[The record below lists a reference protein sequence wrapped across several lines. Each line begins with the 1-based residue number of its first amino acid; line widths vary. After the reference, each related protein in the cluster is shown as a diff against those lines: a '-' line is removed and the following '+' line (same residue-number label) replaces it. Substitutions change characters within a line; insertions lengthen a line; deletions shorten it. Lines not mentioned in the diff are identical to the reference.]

1 MPSLKNMRVKP
12 SIGKALI
19 YRPAFAA
26 IGILTT
32 SLSFADAIHEPLWV
46 ENLSPMAALLAIPS
60 QRSADIREGLSV
72 TLHSDIATHFVS
84 QSRSDET
91 VFFDGETER
100 HSLGLRW
107 GMSSDWE
114 LSAIVPFTRHGGGF
128 TDGYVNRLHDFFG
141 MPDGGRSEVPEDQL
155 RYQFAS
161 PQLDSALFESASS
174 LGDMT
179 LELAFMGDRQKDLQ
193 IAYAVGYKASTGD
206 SNDWTGSGSSDLYGV
221 ARFSGAHRSELPLYW
236 HGQLGVT
243 SVGNSSL
250 FGPEQRDWIWFGGLS
265 AEWYFNQRWAL
276 IGQIDSHSAVLD
288 SSLDAL
294 GEPAAMLSL
303 GLRRQLSS
311 KWAIDVSFAE
321 DIVVESAPDIIF
333 QASLH
338 YRP

>member
-26 IGILTT
+26 IGFLAT

-72 TLHSDIATHFVS
+72 ILHSDIATHFVS
-84 QSRSDET
+84 QARSDET
-91 VFFDGETER
+91 VFFDGETQR

-107 GMSSDWE
+107 GMSSNWE
-114 LSAIVPFTRHGGGF
+114 LSAVVPFTRHGGGF
-128 TDGYVNRLHDFFG
+128 TDSYVNRWHDFFG
-141 MPDGGRSEVPEDQL
+141 MPDGGRSEVAEDQL
-155 RYQFAS
+155 RYQFSS
-161 PQLDSALFESASS
+161 PQLDSTLSESASG
-174 LGDMT
+174 LGDVT
-179 LELAFMGDRQKDLQ
+179 LELTYMGERQRDLQ

-243 SVGNSSL
+243 SVGSSSL
-250 FGPEQRDWIWFGGLS
+250 LGPEQRDWIWFGGLS
-265 AEWYFNQRWAL
+265 AEWHFNQRWAL

-303 GLRRQLSS
+303 GLRRQLNS

>member
-1 MPSLKNMRVKP
+1 MPSLQSMRAKP
-12 SIGKALI
+12 SFGKALI
-19 YRPAFAA
+19 YRPTFAA
-26 IGILTT
+26 LGFITT

-46 ENLSPMAALLAIPS
+46 ENLSPMAALLALPS
-60 QRSADIREGLSV
+60 QRSADIRDGLSV

-84 QSRSDET
+84 QTRGDET
-91 VFFDGETER
+91 VFFDGETQR

-107 GMSSDWE
+107 GMSWNWE
-114 LSAIVPFTRHGGGF
+114 LSAVLPFTRHGGGF
-128 TDGYVNRLHDFFG
+128 TDSYVNRWHDFFG
-141 MPDGGRSEVPEDQL
+141 MPDGGRSEVAEDQL

-161 PQLDSALFESASS
+161 LQLDSTLSESASG
-174 LGDMT
+174 LGDVT
-179 LELAFMGDRQKDLQ
+179 LELAFMDDRQKDLQ
-193 IAYAVGYKASTGD
+193 IAYAVGYKASTGN

-250 FGPEQRDWIWFGGLS
+250 LGPEQRDWIWFGGLS
-265 AEWYFNQRWAL
+265 AEWHFNQRWAL

-288 SSLDAL
+288 SSLDVL

-303 GLRRQLSS
+303 GLRRQLNS

>member
-1 MPSLKNMRVKP
+1 MRVKP
-12 SIGKALI
+12 SRGKALMH
-19 YRPAFAA
+19 RLTFVVLGLFAA
-26 IGILTT
+26 AH
-32 SLSFADAIHEPLWV
+32 SFADSIREPLWV
-46 ENLSPMAALLAIPS
+46 ENLSPMASLVALPS

-84 QSRSDET
+84 QARSDDA
-91 VFFDGETER
+91 VFFDGETQR

-107 GMSSDWE
+107 GISSDWE
-114 LSAIVPFTRHGGGF
+114 FSAVLPFTKHSGGF
-128 TDGYVNRLHDFFG
+128 TDGYVNRWHDFFG

-155 RYQFAS
+155 RYQFSS
-161 PQLDSALFESASS
+161 PQLESTLADAASG
-174 LGDMT
+174 LGDVT
-179 LELAFMGDRQKDLQ
+179 LELTYMGERQRDLQ

-206 SNDWTGSGSSDLYGV
+206 ISDWTGSGSSDLYGV

-243 SVGNSSL
+243 VVGDSSL
-250 FGPEQRDWIWFGGLS
+250 LGPEKQDWVWFAGLS
-265 AEWYFNQRWAL
+265 AEWYLNERWAL
-276 IGQIDSHSAVLD
+276 IGQIDSHSPLLD
-288 SSLDAL
+288 SPLDAV

-303 GLRRQLSS
+303 GLRRKLNS
-311 KWAIDVSFAE
+311 KWAIDISFAE

>member
-1 MPSLKNMRVKP
+1 MRVKP
-12 SIGKALI
+12 SSGRALA
-19 YRPAFAA
+19 YRVMLAVVGFFTAA
-26 IGILTT
+26 YTL
-32 SLSFADAIHEPLWV
+32 ADSIHEPLWV
-46 ENLSPMAALLAIPS
+46 ENLSPMAASLAIPS

-91 VFFDGETER
+91 VFFDGETQR

-107 GMSSDWE
+107 GISSDWE
-114 LSAIVPFTRHGGGF
+114 LSAVVPFTRHGGGF
-128 TDGYVNRLHDFFG
+128 TDGYVNRWHDFFG

-155 RYQFAS
+155 RYEFTSTQIDRTLS
-161 PQLDSALFESASS
+161 ESSS
-174 LGDMT
+174 GLGDVT
-179 LELAFMGDRQKDLQ
+179 LELAFMGERQRDLQ

-243 SVGNSSL
+243 SVGDSSL
-250 FGPEQRDWIWFGGLS
+250 LGPEQQDWVWFGGFA
-265 AEWYFNQRWAL
+265 AEWHFNERWAL
-276 IGQIDSHSAVLD
+276 IGQIDSHSALLD

-303 GLRRQLSS
+303 GLRRQLNR

>member
-1 MPSLKNMRVKP
+1 MPSLKNMLVKP

-26 IGILTT
+26 FGFFTASI
-32 SLSFADAIHEPLWV
+32 SFADTFHEPLWV
-46 ENLSPMAALLAIPS
+46 ENLSPMASLLALPS

-84 QSRSDET
+84 QTRGDET
-91 VFFDGETER
+91 VFFDGETQR

-107 GMSSDWE
+107 GLSSNWE
-114 LSAIVPFTRHGGGF
+114 LSAVLPFTRHGGGF
-128 TDGYVNRLHDFFG
+128 TDSYVNRWHDFFS
-141 MPDGGRSEVPEDQL
+141 MPDGGRSEVAEDQL
-155 RYQFAS
+155 RYQFSS
-161 PQLDSALFESASS
+161 PQLDSTLSESASG
-174 LGDMT
+174 LGDVT
-179 LELAFMGDRQKDLQ
+179 LELSYMDERQRDLQ

-206 SNDWTGSGSSDLYGV
+206 SNDWAGSGSSDLYGV

-250 FGPEQRDWIWFGGLS
+250 LGPEQRDWIWFGGVS
-265 AEWYFNQRWAL
+265 AEWHFNQRWAL

-303 GLRRQLSS
+303 GLRRQLNS

>member
-1 MPSLKNMRVKP
+1 MPSLKNMLVKP

-19 YRPAFAA
+19 SRPAFAA
-26 IGILTT
+26 LGFFTASI
-32 SLSFADAIHEPLWV
+32 SFADAVYEPLWV
-46 ENLSPMAALLAIPS
+46 ENLSPMASLLALPS

-84 QSRSDET
+84 QTRSDET
-91 VFFDGETER
+91 VFFDGETQR

-107 GMSSDWE
+107 GMSSNWE
-114 LSAIVPFTRHGGGF
+114 LSAVVPFTRHGGGF
-128 TDGYVNRLHDFFG
+128 TDSYVNRWHDFFG
-141 MPDGGRSEVPEDQL
+141 MPDGGRSEVSEDQL

-161 PQLDSALFESASS
+161 PQLDSTLSESASG
-174 LGDMT
+174 LGDVT

-250 FGPEQRDWIWFGGLS
+250 LGPEQRDWIWFGGLS
-265 AEWYFNQRWAL
+265 AEWHFNQRWAL
-276 IGQIDSHSAVLD
+276 IGQIDSHSALLD

-303 GLRRQLSS
+303 GLRRQLNS

>member
-1 MPSLKNMRVKP
+1 MRVKP
-12 SIGKALI
+12 SSGRALA
-19 YRPAFAA
+19 YRVMLAVVGLFTAA
-26 IGILTT
+26 YTL
-32 SLSFADAIHEPLWV
+32 ADSIHEPLWV
-46 ENLSPMAALLAIPS
+46 ENLSPMAASLAIPS
-60 QRSADIREGLSV
+60 QRSADIRQGLSV

-91 VFFDGETER
+91 VFFDGETQR

-107 GMSSDWE
+107 GISSDWE
-114 LSAIVPFTRHGGGF
+114 LSAVVPFTRHGGGF
-128 TDGYVNRLHDFFG
+128 TDGYVNRWHDFFG

-155 RYQFAS
+155 RYEFTS
-161 PQLDSALFESASS
+161 PQIDRTLSESSS
-174 LGDMT
+174 GLGDVT
-179 LELAFMGDRQKDLQ
+179 LELAFMGERQRDLQ
-193 IAYAVGYKASTGD
+193 IAYAIGYKASTGD

-243 SVGNSSL
+243 SVGDSSL
-250 FGPEQRDWIWFGGLS
+250 LGPEQQDWVWFGGLA
-265 AEWYFNQRWAL
+265 AEWHFNERWAL
-276 IGQIDSHSAVLD
+276 IGQIDSHSAPLD

-303 GLRRQLSS
+303 GLRRQLNR